1 LPVTWKA
8 YPATAAEPAQCPGPS
23 LGGNG
28 VVWFVYNPIQDVG
41 EEKMKV
47 LVVDDFATMRKII
60 RNVLKQINLDNVL
73 EAESGK
79 HALNVL
85 KTEEV
90 DLIISDWIMPEMTG
104 IEFLKA
110 CKEDDN
116 LKKIPF
122 IMVTAEAQ
130 KANILEAIKSGVD
143 NYIVKPFTPD
153 KLKEA
158 IDKACARIA
167 KQ

>member
-1 LPVTWKA
+1 
-8 YPATAAEPAQCPGPS
+8 
-23 LGGNG
+23 
-28 VVWFVYNPIQDVG
+28 
-41 EEKMKV
+41 MRV

-60 RNVLKQINLDNVL
+60 KNVLKQISIENVV

-79 HALNVL
+79 HALSVMKNDQ
-85 KTEEV
+85 V

-110 CKEDDN
+110 CKSDDVY
-116 LKKIPF
+116 KTIPF

-130 KANILEAIKSGVD
+130 KDNIMEAIKSGVD

-153 KLKEA
+153 KLKDA
-158 IDKACARIA
+158 IEKAKARVTA
-167 KQ
+167 R